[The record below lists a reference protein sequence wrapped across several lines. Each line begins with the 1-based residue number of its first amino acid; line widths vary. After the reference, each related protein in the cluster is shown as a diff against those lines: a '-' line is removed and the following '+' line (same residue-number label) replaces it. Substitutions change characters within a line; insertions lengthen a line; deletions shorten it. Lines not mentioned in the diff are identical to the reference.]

1 MRKGKWH
8 LYWVGA
14 MAAGLV
20 VFVVAH
26 EVGKTFG
33 ERAQRTYE
41 SSQEGE

>member
-8 LYWVGA
+8 LYGVGA

-20 VFVVAH
+20 LFVVAH

-33 ERAQRTYE
+33 EQAQRTYE
-41 SSQEGE
+41 SRQKGE